1 MNSFSPP
8 SLYLCLVTDNLIT
21 TSKGVLAEGKGVAG
35 MICPECLNE
44 NTIIWDYKNGV
55 LVCSACGTVLDRLYD
70 FECNRTNNVNS
81 EVHEYAKR
89 NLNEKTI
96 HIERRLRLCE
106 NRINMYF
113 KVFRKFNLRP
123 GVKVK
128 DEVIKELALG
138 KKVKLVKTLTRCN
151 AVDLSSVLSGSELEQ
166 AKIILNLINE
176 CPRLASRTDR
186 VKQAL
191 AVLILYK
198 IKNINVS
205 YSEVARKFH
214 VDPANLMR
222 AYKVFKDRY
231 YEELIKHVKMKIF
244 NQKLYS

>member
-1 MNSFSPP
+1 MNSFSAPP
-8 SLYLCLVTDNLIT
+8 LHLCLVTDNLIT

-35 MICPECLNE
+35 MICPECLSK

-55 LVCSACGTVLDRLYD
+55 LVCSACGTVLDKLYD
-70 FECNRTNNVNS
+70 FECNRATNVNN
-81 EVHEYAKR
+81 EVYGYVRK
-89 NLNEKTI
+89 NLNEKTVRT
-96 HIERRLRLCE
+96 EKCLRLRE
-106 NRINMYF
+106 NRVNTYF

-123 GVKVK
+123 GVRVK

-151 AVDLSSVLSGSELEQ
+151 AVDLSNVLSGPELEQ
-166 AKIILNLINE
+166 ARIILNLINE

-205 YSEVARKFH
+205 YSEIARKFH

-244 NQKLYS
+244 N

>member
-1 MNSFSPP
+1 
-8 SLYLCLVTDNLIT
+8 
-21 TSKGVLAEGKGVAG
+21 
-35 MICPECLNE
+35 MICPECLSK

-70 FECNRTNNVNS
+70 FECNRTININS
-81 EVHEYAKR
+81 EIHEYTKKS
-89 NLNEKTI
+89 LNERTVR
-96 HIERRLRLCE
+96 IERYLRLCE
-106 NRINMYF
+106 NRVNMYF

-128 DEVIKELALG
+128 DEVVKELTLG

-166 AKIILNLINE
+166 ARIILNLINE
-176 CPRLASRTDR
+176 YPRLASRTDR

-198 IKNINVS
+198 IRNINVS
-205 YSEVARKFH
+205 YSEIARKFH

-222 AYKVFKDRY
+222 AYRLFKNRY
-231 YEELIKHVKMKIF
+231 YEELIRHVKMKIL
-244 NQKLYS
+244 N